1 MKTYRQVE
9 RELDTASRHKYH
21 LMVTRNICQC
31 RLLREGME
39 HSVNWYSRCKGSAE
53 TTVDRVGGWNPNGE
67 ASSLCR
73 TPFEKKAADF
83 PSDVV
88 NDKEGIAMETSVV
101 SISRTLA
108 AGGEEVG
115 RLVAGELGFRYVDDE
130 VVMRASAHAGVSPA
144 TIAQV
149 EHSRSLSERI
159 VEAISTLSVETQ
171 TQFEGAPVS
180 LSVDREHYQG
190 LIQWVVQDVA
200 REGQVVFV
208 AHGTSITLAN
218 MSGNLRVLITA
229 SPEVRSE
236 RLMGADGLNQRQA
249 RKAIQ
254 DSDRERQTFFRRFSN
269 LRQELPI
276 HYDLVVNTERLTV
289 PEAAKLVVLAAR
301 G

>member
-1 MKTYRQVE
+1 
-9 RELDTASRHKYH
+9 
-21 LMVTRNICQC
+21 
-31 RLLREGME
+31 ME
-39 HSVNWYSRCKGSAE
+39 AR
-53 TTVDRVGGWNPNGE
+53 
-67 ASSLCR
+67 
-73 TPFEKKAADF
+73 
-83 PSDVV
+83 
-88 NDKEGIAMETSVV
+88 VV
-101 SISRTLA
+101 SISRTMS

-115 RLVAGELGFRYVDDE
+115 RLVAAELGFRYVDDE
-130 VVMRASAHAGVSPA
+130 VVIRASAQAGVSPA
-144 TIAQV
+144 TIAQE

-159 VEAISTLSVETQ
+159 RQAISAEH
-171 TQFEGAPVS
+171 TQFEGAPVT
-180 LSVDREHYQG
+180 LSSDRADRELYQG
-190 LIQWVVQDVA
+190 LIQWVVQDIA

-254 DSDRERQTFFRRFSN
+254 DSDRERQNFFRRLYN
-269 LRQELPI
+269 LRQELPT
-276 HYDLVVNTERLTV
+276 HYDLVINTERLTV

>member
-1 MKTYRQVE
+1 
-9 RELDTASRHKYH
+9 
-21 LMVTRNICQC
+21 
-31 RLLREGME
+31 
-39 HSVNWYSRCKGSAE
+39 
-53 TTVDRVGGWNPNGE
+53 
-67 ASSLCR
+67 
-73 TPFEKKAADF
+73 
-83 PSDVV
+83 
-88 NDKEGIAMETSVV
+88 METRVV

-115 RLVAGELGFRYVDDE
+115 RLVADELGFRYVDDQ
-130 VVMRASAHAGVSPA
+130 VVIGASAQAGVSPA
-144 TIAQV
+144 TLAQV
-149 EHSRSLSERI
+149 EHSQSLSERI
-159 VEAISTLSVETQ
+159 REAIPAGH

-180 LSVDREHYQG
+180 LSADREVYQG
-190 LIQWVVQDVA
+190 LIQWVVQDMA

-218 MSGNLRVLITA
+218 MSGNLRVLVTA
-229 SPEVRSE
+229 SPEARSE

-254 DSDRERQTFFRRFSN
+254 DSDRERQDFFRRMYN
-269 LRQELPI
+269 LRQELPT